1 MSVNGTDIKELKA
14 IVEWAHLTEGVRELS
29 LKVGDVEL
37 FISKNEHS
45 RGHAAAPAAP
55 AAAPAAAPVAAA
67 APAAPAVAPAPAA
80 APAAAAPAA
89 PAAPSGELELAPDEV
104 VVKAPMVGTFYA
116 SPQPG
121 APTFVS
127 VGDAVQPDTVMC
139 IVEVMKLMN
148 NVEARVSGTVTRVLV
163 ENEAAV
169 QYGQPLFVIKQA

>member
-1 MSVNGTDIKELKA
+1 MSVNATDIRELKA
-14 IVEWAHLTEGVRELS
+14 IVDWASLTEGVRELS

-37 FISKNEHS
+37 FISKNEHTRNS
-45 RGHAAAPAAP
+45 VAAPVAAPAAALAPVTAAP
-55 AAAPAAAPVAAA
+55 AAAPAAA
-67 APAAPAVAPAPAA
+67 AA

-89 PAAPSGELELAPDEV
+89 AQGSGELALGPGEV

-121 APTFVS
+121 SPAFVS
-127 VGDAVQPDTVMC
+127 VGDTVAPDTVTC

-148 NVEARVSGTVTRVLV
+148 NVEAGVAGTVVQVLV

-169 QYGQPLFVIKQA
+169 AYGQPLMVIKQA

>member
-1 MSVNGTDIKELKA
+1 MSVNATDIRELKA
-14 IVEWAHLTEGVRELS
+14 IVDWASLTEGVRELS

-37 FISKNEHS
+37 FISKNEHTRNS
-45 RGHAAAPAAP
+45 VAAPVAAPAAALAPVTAAP
-55 AAAPAAAPVAAA
+55 AAAPAAA
-67 APAAPAVAPAPAA
+67 AA

-89 PAAPSGELELAPDEV
+89 AQGSGELVLGPGEV

-121 APTFVS
+121 SPAFVS
-127 VGDAVQPDTVMC
+127 VGDAVAPDTVTC

-148 NVEARVSGTVTRVLV
+148 NVEAGVSGTVVQVLV

-169 QYGQPLFVIKQA
+169 AYGQPLLVIKQA